1 MKLKVNEVLGF
12 YTAVVMNAQDLGVS
26 KTDLENYLNTEL
38 DETDVIKAF
47 GAALKAMREIEK
59 ESLNTLSKEIDIP
72 NPTINRYENGI
83 NAPTIPQIVKIVAHF
98 KIPFEMFVFLG
109 VAKLQGQDIEAWYR
123 ACRAAIESGLKQNRA
138 QRRAQGK
145 H

>member
-1 MKLKVNEVLGF
+1 MKIKVREVLGF
-12 YTAVVMNAQDLGVS
+12 YSTVVLSAQNLGAPQ
-26 KTDLENYLNTEL
+26 KEIENYLDIEL
-38 DETDVIKAF
+38 DENEIIKAF

-83 NAPTIPQIVKIVAHF
+83 NAPTIPQIVKILAHY
-98 KIPFEMFVFLG
+98 KIPFEMYVFLG
-109 VAKLQGQDIEAWYR
+109 IAKLKGVDIEAWYR
-123 ACRAAIESGLKQNRA
+123 VCRNLVENYQKQNRA
-138 QRRAQGK
+138 QRRAKGK

>member
-1 MKLKVNEVLGF
+1 MKLKVREVLGF

-26 KTDLENYLNTEL
+26 KADLENYLNTEL
-38 DETDVIKAF
+38 DETEICQSFAL
-47 GAALKAMREIEK
+47 ALKGLRAITK
-59 ESLNTLSKEIDIP
+59 ESLNTLSKKIDIP
-72 NPTINRYENGI
+72 NPSISRYENGLVV
-83 NAPTIPQIVKIVAHF
+83 PTVPQIVKIVAHF

-123 ACRAAIESGLKQNRA
+123 ACRAAVESGLKQNRA

>member
-12 YTAVVMNAQDLGVS
+12 YTVIIMNAQNLGVS
-26 KTDLENYLNTEL
+26 KSDIENYLNAEL
-38 DETDVIKAF
+38 DETDIIKAF
-47 GAALKAMREIEK
+47 GAALKTMREIEK

-109 VAKLQGQDIEAWYR
+109 VLKLQGHDIESWYKT
-123 ACRAAIESGLKQNRA
+123 CRRELENAKQQNRA
-138 QRRAQGK
+138 QRRATK

>member
-1 MKLKVNEVLGF
+1 MKLKVREVLGF
-12 YTAVVMNAQDLGVS
+12 YTAVVMNAQDLGIS
-26 KTDLENYLNTEL
+26 KADLENYLNTEL
-38 DETDVIKAF
+38 DETEICQSFAL
-47 GAALKAMREIEK
+47 ALKGLRAITK

-72 NPTINRYENGI
+72 NPSISRYEHGLVV
-83 NAPTIPQIVKIVAHF
+83 PTVPQIVKIVAHF

-123 ACRAAIESGLKQNRA
+123 ACRAAVENGLKQNRA